1 MAFQITV
8 RGIDNQLSAFQV
20 DKTPD
25 RCPLCQCFVTPIDWT
40 TGAIREGGQSLERLL
55 QCPNAVCRHLF
66 LARYRNMS
74 GHYVLQHCVPAEI
87 LTPVQSE
94 TIRAISED
102 FCNIYDEAHKAEQQN
117 LKLVAGPG
125 YRKALEFLIKDYV
138 ISQFPEKGPE
148 KIAAHKTSV
157 ENMQLGACI
166 EKYVRSDQIK
176 GIAKRAAWLGNDETH
191 YVRKWEGK
199 DLDDLKKLISLTLH
213 WIEIEKLTADVIQDM
228 PDAKS
233 QTTT

>member
-1 MAFQITV
+1 MAFQINV
-8 RGIDNQLSAFQV
+8 RGSSDQPSNLPV

-40 TGAIREGGQSLERLL
+40 IGSFREAGQSLERLL
-55 QCPNAVCRHLF
+55 QCPNAGCQHLF
-66 LARYRNMS
+66 LARYRNL
-74 GHYVLQHCVPAEI
+74 GGVYTLQNCVPAEI
-87 LTPVQSE
+87 CPAVQSE
-94 TIRAISED
+94 TIKAISED
-102 FCNIYDEAHKAEQQN
+102 FCNIYDEAYKAEQQN

-138 ISQFPEKGPE
+138 ISQFPEKEPE

-166 EKYVRSDQIK
+166 EKYVKSDQIK

-199 DLDDLKKLISLTLH
+199 DLDDLKRLISLTLH
-213 WIEIEKLTADVIQDM
+213 WIEIEKLTADVVQEM

-233 QTTT
+233 QKA